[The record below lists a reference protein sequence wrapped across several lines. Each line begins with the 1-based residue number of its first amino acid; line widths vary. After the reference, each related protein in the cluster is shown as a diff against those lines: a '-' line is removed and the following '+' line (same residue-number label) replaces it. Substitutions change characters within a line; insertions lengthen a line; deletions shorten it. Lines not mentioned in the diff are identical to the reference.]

1 MGIYDTKIYELK
13 KKIDEMYSQIY
24 SLEKNVRELNELSDK
39 CTVVNRKVSDA
50 ISNLFANIDV
60 KGRDIPGNFFNYY
73 RNQIEQIVKNNN
85 LYNFTS
91 EVSHEQFV
99 IKEKIIADEEEIKNL
114 YVCINSLENELSYYT
129 LNNVE
134 NSWTELLL
142 CIIKKLILI

>member
-1 MGIYDTKIYELK
+1 MGIYDTKIYGLK

-24 SLEKNVRELNELSDK
+24 SLEKDVRELNELSDK

-60 KGRDIPGNFFNYY
+60 KGRDLPGNFFNYY

-91 EVSHEQFV
+91 EVSHEQFE

-134 NSWTELLL
+134 NS
-142 CIIKKLILI
+142 

>member
-134 NSWTELLL
+134 NS
-142 CIIKKLILI
+142 

>member
-24 SLEKNVRELNELSDK
+24 SLEKDVRELNELSDK

-99 IKEKIIADEEEIKNL
+99 IKEKIMADEEEIINL

-134 NSWTELLL
+134 NS
-142 CIIKKLILI
+142 